1 MFKSFTSS
9 DNKPAASG
17 GKAAATGPAPPDSV
31 RRAVRLMLYGAPAS
45 IVFGVWGA
53 IYSLVN
59 KGEIIKAVH
68 YTNSQFTFAL
78 ILGFVFSLLYAA
90 LWVWIARANQA
101 GRSWARVVATVLF
114 LLWTYQ
120 AYRGVGGLKSWLDI
134 VTLVIMLA
142 IWGIGVGA
150 LYYLWRPESTAFF
163 KSAAQ
168 Q

>member
-9 DNKPAASG
+9 ENKPTASG
-17 GKAAATGPAPPDSV
+17 GRPAPTDLTPPDSV

-45 IVFGVWGA
+45 LIFGTYGI
-53 IYSLVN
+53 IYGLVN
-59 KGEIIKAVH
+59 KADIIKAAH

-78 ILGFVFSLLYAA
+78 IVGFVFSLLYAA
-90 LWVWIARANQA
+90 LWVWIARTNQA
-101 GRSWARVVATVLF
+101 GRSWARIVATVLF
-114 LLWTYQ
+114 FFWTYQ
-120 AYRGVGGLKSWLDI
+120 TYRGIGGLKSWLDI

-150 LYYLWRPESTAFF
+150 LYYLWRPESAAFF
-163 KSAAQ
+163 KPAGQ

>member
-9 DNKPAASG
+9 DNKPAPSRG
-17 GKAAATGPAPPDSV
+17 GPAATGPEPPDSV

-45 IVFGVWGA
+45 IAFGIWGI

-59 KGEIIKAVH
+59 KAEIIKTGH
-68 YTNSQFTFAL
+68 LTNSQFTFAL
-78 ILGFVFSLLYAA
+78 VLGFVLSLLYAA
-90 LWVWIARANQA
+90 LWVWIARTNQA

-114 LLWTYQ
+114 LFWTYQ
-120 AYRGVGGLKSWLDI
+120 AYRGIGGLKSWLDI
-134 VTLVIMLA
+134 VTLVIVLG

-163 KSAAQ
+163 KSAAPQ
-168 Q
+168 

>member
-9 DNKPAASG
+9 DNKPAASS
-17 GKAAATGPAPPDSV
+17 GKPAATGPEPPDSV

-45 IVFGVWGA
+45 IVFGIWGL

-59 KGEIIKAVH
+59 KGQIIKTVH

-78 ILGFVFSLLYAA
+78 ILGLVFSLIYAA
-90 LWVWIARANQA
+90 LWVWIARTNQA

-114 LLWTYQ
+114 LFWTYQ
-120 AYRGVGGLKSWLDI
+120 SYRGIGGLKSWLDI
-134 VTLVIMLA
+134 VTLAIMLA
-142 IWGIGVGA
+142 IWGIGIGA